1 MAAPH
6 KTSVEADVD
15 EVLARRR
22 IERAPGRDGG
32 DGWPTDGMERR
43 VALLEKN
50 FDKLDGKIDK
60 LTELTQS
67 LVVKSSER
75 LGAIEGR
82 LTGIEKA
89 LDARAMRGD
98 LAPIQ
103 EKLGDIAGQL
113 RNVPGL
119 GALIT
124 LVLATLAGALGGA
137 ATLAYTLA
145 KYLHP

>member
-1 MAAPH
+1 MAAPR
-6 KTSVEADVD
+6 KTSAEADVD

-22 IERAPGRDGG
+22 IERAPGHGSGDGG
-32 DGWPTDGMERR
+32 PTDGMERR

-50 FDKLDGKIDK
+50 IDKLDGKIDK
-60 LTELTQS
+60 LTDVTQS
-67 LVVKSSER
+67 LLVKSTER

-89 LDARAMRGD
+89 LDAKAMKSD
-98 LAPIQ
+98 LGPIQ

-113 RNVPGL
+113 GSVPGI

-124 LVLATLAGALGGA
+124 LVLATLAGALGGS

-145 KYLHP
+145 RYLHP